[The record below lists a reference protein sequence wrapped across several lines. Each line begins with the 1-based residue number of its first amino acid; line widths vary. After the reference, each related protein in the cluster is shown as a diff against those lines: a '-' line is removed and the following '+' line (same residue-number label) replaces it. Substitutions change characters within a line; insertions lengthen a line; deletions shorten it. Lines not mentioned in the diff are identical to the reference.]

1 MDRYVFPVSICSHG
15 NKGICIFSCTRICPP
30 VSYNTHAFRKQ
41 QNISKFFNTILLHGQ
56 VFQKIG
62 IYKKRLKSDALASK
76 HDHYI
81 YAPLQ
86 GY

>member
-1 MDRYVFPVSICSHG
+1 MFFPFRFVHM
-15 NKGICIFSCTRICPP
+15 GICILSCTRICPP

-41 QNISKFFNTILLHGQ
+41 QSISKFFNTILLHGQ
-56 VFQKIG
+56 VFQKIC
-62 IYKKRLKSDALASK
+62 IYKKCLKSDHAALASK

-86 GY
+86 GC